1 MAVQCDTFMWP
12 SLDLTYH
19 CMSNSDVPTPHTS
32 LDFFPVATRN
42 THFGHI
48 YSSFPP
54 PSQHQQSLDSDPHAE
69 KTTIGESRDKD
80 LTQSPFI
87 FGQARIL
94 SGEIMFIYSKA
105 RAHNP
110 PKGRVLTCP
119 TWFPDTKKRNSAIRT
134 SGSGYNVRSSSSIPS
149 FHLKLT
155 RNDRTCPLPLSLCLA
170 LSLSTYRSSLRF
182 VHGGGPNPPMRY
194 QTTLD
199 PRSTGYPWSDILY
212 SINRSQFNEH
222 DLFYSS
228 RPSQLDYCVFS
239 LKI

>member
-19 CMSNSDVPTPHTS
+19 CMSNSDVPTPRTS
-32 LDFFPVATRN
+32 LDLFPVATRN

-69 KTTIGESRDKD
+69 KTTISESRDKD

-105 RAHNP
+105 CAQNP
-110 PKGRVLTCP
+110 PKGRVLTCAP
-119 TWFPDTKKRNSAIRT
+119 WFPDTKKRNRAIRT
-134 SGSGYNVRSSSSIPS
+134 SGSSYNVRSSSSIPS

-155 RNDRTCPLPLSLCLA
+155 RMIELVRYHCHSVWLSLYLPIDQVCASYTAVDL
-170 LSLSTYRSSLRF
+170 
-182 VHGGGPNPPMRY
+182 
-194 QTTLD
+194 
-199 PRSTGYPWSDILY
+199 IL
-212 SINRSQFNEH
+212 
-222 DLFYSS
+222 
-228 RPSQLDYCVFS
+228 PCVIKR
-239 LKI
+239 L